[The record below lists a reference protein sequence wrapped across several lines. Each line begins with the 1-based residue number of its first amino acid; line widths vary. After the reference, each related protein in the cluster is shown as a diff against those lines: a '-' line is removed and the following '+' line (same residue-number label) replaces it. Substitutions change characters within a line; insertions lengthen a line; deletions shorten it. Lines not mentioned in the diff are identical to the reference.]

1 MSRKF
6 AAALALLIAV
16 ALLPIPALAAP
27 AQTLD
32 FTTMDTVDN
41 TAERW
46 TWDKDSLTLTLNGAT
61 LAVPLRLPGG
71 AKIVVN
77 GNNSI
82 SVSHQNDLSQDPQNF
97 VVSCSQGTVTITGPG
112 TLNITYGTGQDLNVD
127 NGPLKDLWIGNLVLG
142 MEGKPGPTVNL
153 TQNMVK
159 GVAITGDVIV
169 HSGKL
174 NIKALSRAGDGIEGD
189 VTVTGG
195 SLNIEAMN
203 GGIVGS
209 LYITGGSVRAMAKND
224 ATSGVLDEYDG
235 IAFGGLL
242 KVKGGEVWLTSYTPG
257 GHHADRFAPAILE
270 EPLLEEGLTIKG
282 STIYNDPSPTQTVT
296 WKPYGTAVI
305 IPPDIPINPNPN
317 PGGRSNRAPARSPG
331 ELLYPFIGDTP
342 AKTVR
347 ISAGD
352 DSGSQSGIII
362 YVPTDDTP
370 NTTTS
375 NPTTGANDFVSTATA
390 AALMALLGAAA
401 LLRK

>member
-1 MSRKF
+1 MSRKL

-16 ALLPIPALAAP
+16 ALLPIPTLATP
-27 AQTLD
+27 VTVLD
-32 FTTMDTVDN
+32 FTLEDA
-41 TAERW
+41 TASGVNW

-77 GNNSI
+77 GTNSI
-82 SVSHQNDLSQDPQNF
+82 SVSHQNAPSQDPQNF

-127 NGPLKDLWIGNLVLG
+127 NGTRKDLWVGGLVLG
-142 MEGKPGPTVNL
+142 MEGQRGPTVNL
-153 TQNMVK
+153 TQNMFESM
-159 GVAITGDVIV
+159 AITGNVDV
-169 HSGKL
+169 HSGTL
-174 NIKALSRAGDGIEGD
+174 NIKALYRAGGGILGD
-189 VTVTGG
+189 VAVTGG

-209 LYITGGSVRAMAKND
+209 LYITGGSVRAMVTNN
-224 ATSGVLDEYDG
+224 ATGDDVGEYVG
-235 IAFGGLL
+235 IAFKGTLNVHGG
-242 KVKGGEVWLTSYTPG
+242 VVWLTSRAPG
-257 GHHADRFAPAILE
+257 GNYGHQFAPAILE
-270 EPLLEEGLTIKG
+270 EELSTDLTVKG
-282 STIYNDPSPTQTVT
+282 STNYNDPNPNQTVT
-296 WKPYGTAVI
+296 WKPYGITVI
-305 IPPDIPINPNPN
+305 IPPDIPINPNNPN
-317 PGGRSNRAPARSPG
+317 PGGPEQSG
-331 ELLYPFIGDTP
+331 LYPYIGDTQ
-342 AKTVR
+342 AKTVK
-347 ISAGD
+347 ISVGD

-370 NTTTS
+370 NTTS

>member
-1 MSRKF
+1 MSRKL

-27 AQTLD
+27 AQPLN
-32 FTTMDTVDN
+32 FTTMDSVDN
-41 TAERW
+41 TADHW
-46 TWDKDSLTLTLNGAT
+46 KWDKDSKTLTLNGAT

-71 AKIVVN
+71 ATIVVN
-77 GNNSI
+77 GTNSI
-82 SVSHQNDLSQDPQNF
+82 SVSHENDPVAF
-97 VVSCSQGTVTITGPG
+97 VVGNDGIVTITGPG
-112 TLNITYGTGQDLNVD
+112 TLNITSGTSQHLNVD
-127 NGPLKDLWIGNLVLG
+127 NGPIKDLWEGDLVLG

-153 TQNMVK
+153 TQNMFNSA
-159 GVAITGDVIV
+159 AITGSVIV
-169 HSGKL
+169 HSGTL
-174 NIKALSRAGDGIEGD
+174 NIKALSRAGTGIGGD

-224 ATSGVLDEYDG
+224 ATSGVVDEYAG

-242 KVKGGEVWLTSYTPG
+242 KVEGGAVWLTSHTPG

-270 EPLLEEGLTIKG
+270 EELGTGLTVRG
-282 STIYNDPSPTQTVT
+282 STVYNDPNPTQTVT
-296 WKPYGTAVI
+296 WKPYETTVVI
-305 IPPDIPINPNPN
+305 DPD
-317 PGGRSNRAPARSPG
+317 
-331 ELLYPFIGDTP
+331 LLYPFIGDTP

-370 NTTTS
+370 TTTG
-375 NPTTGANDFVSTATA
+375 NPTTGANDFVGIATA

>member
-1 MSRKF
+1 MSRKL

-16 ALLPIPALAAP
+16 ALLPIPTLANP
-27 AQTLD
+27 ITMLD
-32 FTTMDTVDN
+32 FTAMETTDN
-41 TAERW
+41 TTDHWR
-46 TWDKDSLTLTLNGAT
+46 WDKDSKTLTLNGAT

-71 AKIVVN
+71 ATIEVN

-82 SVSHQNDLSQDPQNF
+82 SVSHQNGPSQDPVDF
-97 VVSCSQGTVTITGPG
+97 VVNCSQGTVTITGPG

-127 NGPLKDLWIGNLVLG
+127 NGTRKDLWVGGLVLG
-142 MEGKPGPTVNL
+142 MEGQRGPTVNL
-153 TQNMVK
+153 TQNMFESM
-159 GVAITGDVIV
+159 AITGDVNV
-169 HSGKL
+169 HSGTL
-174 NIKALSRAGDGIEGD
+174 NIKALSRAGGGILGG
-189 VTVTGG
+189 VAVTGG

-209 LYITGGSVRAMAKND
+209 LYITGGSVRAMVTNN
-224 ATSGVLDEYDG
+224 ATGDDVDEYVG
-235 IAFGGLL
+235 IAFKGTLNVHGG
-242 KVKGGEVWLTSYTPG
+242 VVWLTSHAPG
-257 GHHADRFAPAILE
+257 GNYGAQYAPAILE
-270 EPLLEEGLTIKG
+270 EELSTDLTIKG
-282 STIYNDPSPTQTVT
+282 STNYNELDPTQPVT
-296 WKPYGTAVI
+296 WKTYGPSIDT
-305 IPPDIPINPNPN
+305 
-317 PGGRSNRAPARSPG
+317 PGGPEQSG
-331 ELLYPFIGDTP
+331 LYPFIGDTP

-370 NTTTS
+370 NTTTG

>member
-16 ALLPIPALAAP
+16 ALLPIPALATP
-27 AQTLD
+27 AQPLD
-32 FTTMDTVDN
+32 FTLEDAPASGVN
-41 TAERW
+41 W
-46 TWDKDSLTLTLNGAT
+46 TWDKDSKILTLNGAT

-71 AKIVVN
+71 ATIVVN
-77 GNNSI
+77 GTNSI
-82 SVSHQNDLSQDPQNF
+82 SVSHQNDPSQDPANF

-112 TLNITYGTGQDLNVD
+112 TLNITYGTGLNVD
-127 NGPLKDLWIGNLVLG
+127 NSPRKDLWIGGLVLG
-142 MEGKPGPTVNL
+142 MEGQPGPTVNL
-153 TQNMVK
+153 TQNMFESM
-159 GVAITGDVIV
+159 AIAGSVDV

-174 NIKALSRAGDGIEGD
+174 NIKALSRAGGGIEGD

-203 GGIVGS
+203 GGIVGD
-209 LYITGGSVRAMAKND
+209 LYITGGSVRAMVTNNA
-224 ATSGVLDEYDG
+224 SGDDVDEYVG
-235 IAFGGLL
+235 IAFKGTLNVHGG
-242 KVKGGEVWLTSYTPG
+242 VVWLTSHTPIG
-257 GHHADRFAPAILE
+257 NYGDRFAPAILE
-270 EPLLEEGLTIKG
+270 EPLPESLTVKG
-282 STIYNDPSPTQTVT
+282 STIYNDQTPTQTVT
-296 WKPYGTAVI
+296 WKPYGNTVI
-305 IPPDIPINPNPN
+305 IDPDLPINPNNPN
-317 PGGRSNRAPARSPG
+317 PDGRSNRAPARSPG
-331 ELLYPFIGDTP
+331 RLLYPYIGDTL
-342 AKTVR
+342 AKTVK
-347 ISAGD
+347 ISVGD

>member
-16 ALLPIPALAAP
+16 ALLPIPALADP
-27 AQTLD
+27 VQPLD
-32 FTTMDTVDN
+32 FTLEDAPASGVN
-41 TAERW
+41 W

-71 AKIVVN
+71 ATIVVN
-77 GNNSI
+77 GTNSI
-82 SVSHQNDLSQDPQNF
+82 SVSYQNDPSEDPQNF
-97 VVSCSQGTVTITGPG
+97 VVSCSQGTVTVTGPG

-127 NGPLKDLWIGNLVLG
+127 NGPRKDLWIGNLVLG

-153 TQNMVK
+153 TQNMFESM
-159 GVAITGDVIV
+159 AITGDVNV
-169 HSGKL
+169 HSGTL
-174 NIKALSRAGDGIEGD
+174 NIKALSRAGGGILGD

-209 LYITGGSVRAMAKND
+209 LYITGGSVRAKVRND
-224 ATSGVLDEYDG
+224 ATGDDVDEYVG
-235 IAFGGLL
+235 IAFKGTLNVRGG
-242 KVKGGEVWLTSYTPG
+242 VVWLTSHTPSG
-257 GHHADRFAPAILE
+257 NYADQFAPAILE
-270 EPLLEEGLTIKG
+270 EPLPESLTVKG
-282 STIYNDPSPTQTVT
+282 STIYNDQTPNQTVT
-296 WKPYGTAVI
+296 WKPYGITVDI
-305 IPPDIPINPNPN
+305 DPDLPINPNIPN

-331 ELLYPFIGDTP
+331 GLLYPFIGDTP

>member
-27 AQTLD
+27 AQPLD
-32 FTTMDTVDN
+32 FTLE
-41 TAERW
+41 TAPASGVNW

-71 AKIVVN
+71 ATIVVN
-77 GNNSI
+77 GTNSI
-82 SVSHQNDLSQDPQNF
+82 SVSHQNDPSQDPTNF

-112 TLNITYGTGQDLNVD
+112 TLNITSGTPQHLTLD
-127 NGPLKDLWIGNLVLG
+127 NSSNINLWEGGLVLG
-142 MEGKPGPTVNL
+142 MEGQRGPTVTL
-153 TQNMVK
+153 TNYMK
-159 GVAITGDVIV
+159 GVAVI
-169 HSGKL
+169 SGYVLVNSGSL
-174 NIKALSRAGDGIEGD
+174 NIRSTATNSGGISGE
-189 VTVTGG
+189 VRVTGG
-195 SLNIEAMN
+195 YLDIEAMN
-203 GGIVGS
+203 GGIYGHLTV
-209 LYITGGSVRAMAKND
+209 TGGNVRIKTLNQD
-224 ATSGVLDEYDG
+224 SGDGEEG
-235 IAFGGLL
+235 IALEGLL
-242 KVKGGEVWLTSYTPG
+242 KVEGGVVWLTSHTLIGNYG
-257 GHHADRFAPAILE
+257 DRFAPAILQ

-282 STIYNDPSPTQTVT
+282 STVYNDPTPTQTVT

-305 IPPDIPINPNPN
+305 IDPSLPINPNNPN

-331 ELLYPFIGDTP
+331 ELLYPFIGDTL

-375 NPTTGANDFVSTATA
+375 NPTTGAADLVSTAAA